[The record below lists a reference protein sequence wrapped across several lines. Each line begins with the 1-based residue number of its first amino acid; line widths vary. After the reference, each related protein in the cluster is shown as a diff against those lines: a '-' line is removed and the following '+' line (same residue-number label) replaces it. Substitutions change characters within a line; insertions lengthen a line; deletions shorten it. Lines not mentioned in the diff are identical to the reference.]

1 MRSDLCM
8 VSPLGHSYLSS
19 AEVQHDAKEL
29 FFSAATPERIVAA
42 KRFMGKL
49 DKLYKVLPF

>member
-8 VSPLGHSYLSS
+8 VSALGHSCLSS
-19 AEVQHDAKEL
+19 AEVQHDTKGS

-49 DKLYKVLPF
+49 DKLYKVLSF

>member
-1 MRSDLCM
+1 MMSDLCM
-8 VSPLGHSYLSS
+8 VSDLGHSSLSN
-19 AEVQHDAKEL
+19 AEVQHDTKGP

-49 DKLYKVLPF
+49 DKLYKVSLF